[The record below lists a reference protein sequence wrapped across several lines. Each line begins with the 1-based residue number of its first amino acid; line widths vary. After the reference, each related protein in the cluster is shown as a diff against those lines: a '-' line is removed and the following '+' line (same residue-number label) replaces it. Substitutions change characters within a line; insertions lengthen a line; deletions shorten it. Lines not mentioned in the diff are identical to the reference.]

1 MEIIANKEYIIFIYL
16 FPKHSNFFIFY
27 FLFRKKK
34 KRVTRTALVNHLQ
47 CAFSL
52 FLKGEANELLFITQ
66 DIMPINQKKK
76 KKIYDMRDKQRSLG
90 FKNNKYYAKLDS
102 TIFGCN

>member
-34 KRVTRTALVNHLQ
+34 KKSNKNS
-47 CAFSL
+47 FSQSPTVCIL
-52 FLKGEANELLFITQ
+52 FVSQGRSKCTL
-66 DIMPINQKKK
+66 
-76 KKIYDMRDKQRSLG
+76 IYNMR
-90 FKNNKYYAKLDS
+90 YYAY
-102 TIFGCN
+102 

>member
-34 KRVTRTALVNHLQ
+34 KKKRVTRTALVNHLQ

-52 FLKGEANELLFITQ
+52 FLKGEANELLFITW

-76 KKIYDMRDKQRSLG
+76 KKFMTWEINRGLLVSR
-90 FKNNKYYAKLDS
+90 
-102 TIFGCN
+102 TINIMPN